1 MWNNIIKKKSL
12 LLSQINDDI
21 DTRFKFLIWK
31 NKTSIHTVR
40 SSSNKISFNL
50 NRIVSR
56 FWTRNEKCLNVLY
69 DKL

>member
-1 MWNNIIKKKSL
+1 MILILDLNFLFEKIK
-12 LLSQINDDI
+12 I
-21 DTRFKFLIWK
+21 
-31 NKTSIHTVR
+31 SIHTVR

-56 FWTRNEKCLNVLY
+56 FWTRHEKCLNVLY